1 MMKGDNSIVVYE
13 NAGSTNRYRRQ
24 GEVQLKEINGKPV
37 SIANDEDGTIK
48 VVSSIRMGDKLTQH
62 EEVMYEDFI
71 EHLKSFGGEWMW
83 EHLEIGDDL
92 TWLAN
97 AIQEGTA
104 VAVTDGSYNKKL
116 APNISGAGW
125 IIRCKASGKEVR
137 GSFSEYSTSAGSYRG
152 ELLGTLAINTFLLA
166 IEEYYQPHKN
176 ETVVF
181 CDNKGAVYTFSKKD
195 EASPFRRKTR
205 RYTTSKTV
213 RRSKNEEHI
222 ETQACIWAPR

>member
-1 MMKGDNSIVVYE
+1 
-13 NAGSTNRYRRQ
+13 
-24 GEVQLKEINGKPV
+24 
-37 SIANDEDGTIK
+37 
-48 VVSSIRMGDKLTQH
+48 
-62 EEVMYEDFI
+62 
-71 EHLKSFGGEWMW
+71 MW

-125 IIRCKASGKEVR
+125 IIRCKVSGKEVR

-166 IEEYYQPHKN
+166 IEEYYQLHKN

-181 CDNKGAVYTFSKKD
+181 YDNKGAVYTFSKKTKRVPSGIKHADIQRAKRSVEARMRSTLKHKHVYGHQD
-195 EASPFRRKTR
+195 ERGS
-205 RYTTSKTV
+205 
-213 RRSKNEEHI
+213 RRSLSLEAWLNCICDELAKGAVARAAMSTDI
-222 ETQACIWAPR
+222 EKHPILPL